1 MIPYCRTS
9 LRMLVPMMRK
19 GTTACYINHQRLLEP
34 TIGPFGMRS
43 FSQAPPPV
51 KKKIIALFDSKGH
64 RLGKMDLQ
72 EAESWAE
79 RQRLLL
85 LPMKIP
91 KDSPLAGS
99 KYPCYQAVCP
109 DHDLEGDEEDHEGQ
123 PSHVLKLKH
132 IGKKEIPCEREGVGE
147 PSVQSST
154 PPKKGGGREKKRLT
168 LGSEINSH
176 DLETKVRSVK
186 RWLREGSE
194 VQVICSGSNA
204 SKKRLEEI
212 YSDFTKQLHGLR
224 FTQKSIK
231 EKTLKFIILPPDPE
245 KVKTLLGEEG
255 ESGGSTV
262 KEEDDLPPIDLSND
276 PELQKL
282 IEERLKQRK

>member
-1 MIPYCRTS
+1 MI
-9 LRMLVPMMRK
+9 RK
-19 GTTACYINHQRLLEP
+19 MTKTCYSNRLLVHHGLHGP
-34 TIGPFGMRS
+34 TSSLGPIGYRT

-85 LPMKIP
+85 IQMKIP

-109 DHDLEGDEEDHEGQ
+109 DHDLEEDEEDEGQ
-123 PSHVLKLKH
+123 SLNAPKFKH
-132 IGKKEIPCEREGVGE
+132 IGKKEIPCERGGVAE
-147 PSVQSST
+147 PTVQSST
-154 PPKKGGGREKKRLT
+154 SPKKGGGREKKRLT

-186 RWLREGSE
+186 RWLKEGCE
-194 VQVICSGSNA
+194 VQVICSGTNA

-212 YSDFTKQLHGLR
+212 YTDFTKHLQGLR
-224 FTQKSIK
+224 FTQKSVK

-245 KVKTLLGEEG
+245 KVNTLLGGEG
-255 ESGGSTV
+255 ESTASTV
-262 KEEDDLPPIDLSND
+262 KEEDDMSAIDLSND

-282 IEERLKQRK
+282 IEERIKPRK